1 MKNPTQ
7 RSILAKKMTYNVGIF
22 VSFLK
27 KMRMLLYKFF
37 EIFEIL
43 AIILISF
50 TKNPGGIFLKI
61 GVGGVL

>member
-50 TKNPGGIFLKI
+50 TKNPGAFS
-61 GVGGVL
+61 